1 MISNFKIQDN
11 KIFIKNRGE
20 FYGNP
25 YPFIYDIG
33 NKLYEFAIMDSNN
46 FEKLNTL
53 YDELINLVCD
63 LKECNNKKKHDKLLD
78 TLLNKVEECLYFS
91 PYTHFYT
98 QTLIDIIVKTYD
110 FEVYRTDLL
119 FKYKCHFKMDFIVSL
134 LLLPIPFLIK
144 NIKIKEE

>member
-53 YDELINLVCD
+53 YDELINLVCGD
-63 LKECNNKKKHDKLLD
+63 LKEC
-78 TLLNKVEECLYFS
+78 
-91 PYTHFYT
+91 
-98 QTLIDIIVKTYD
+98 
-110 FEVYRTDLL
+110 
-119 FKYKCHFKMDFIVSL
+119 
-134 LLLPIPFLIK
+134 
-144 NIKIKEE
+144 KIKKSMINY